1 MKAMKTARAGDLRVA
16 PVLRELADAI
26 GKVAGQAS
34 EVSTAVPGLTLY
46 RNTVKTAPNPCT
58 YAPSLLLI
66 PQGKK
71 RVDLGKQSY
80 VFGGSTFLL
89 TSIELPIVS
98 RVCAASAEK
107 PYLAFFLKLDM
118 EMVRDVL
125 HSEEVVIPS
134 PPMGTRGMVLGEA
147 TVELLA
153 PCLRMVQLLG
163 TPRDV
168 PFFGKLLKRE
178 IIYRLLQGPQGDRLR
193 SVATLADQS
202 YRTAKAVTWLRDNFK
217 RALNVGELASMIGMS
232 RSTLNHHFRGLTA
245 MSPLQ
250 FQKQLRLHAARQKML
265 TEEVDAASA
274 AFEVGYESPSQFN
287 REYKRIFG
295 QPPMRDIQALRASLP
310 TQMNFQRRSSR
321 TLRGSI
327 TPAIRGGGVELP
339 SSYAHELSRS
349 RGAVVCVSRAMGVFT

>member
-1 MKAMKTARAGDLRVA
+1 MKAHKSGKSDDPQVVE
-16 PVLRELADAI
+16 VLRELANAI
-26 GKVAGQAS
+26 SKVMGDAS

-46 RNTVKTAPNPCT
+46 RNTVPTAPNPCT
-58 YAPSLLLI
+58 YVPSLLVI

-80 VFGGSTFLL
+80 VFGESNFLL
-89 TSIELPIVS
+89 TSIDLPIVS

-118 EMVRDVL
+118 GTVRDVL
-125 HSEEVVIPS
+125 HSEEVRVPA
-134 PPMGTRGMVLGEA
+134 PPVGTRGMVLGEA

-153 PCLRMVQLLG
+153 PCSRMVQLLR
-163 TPRDV
+163 TPQDA
-168 PFFGKLLKRE
+168 PFFGKLLQRE

-217 RALNVGELASMIGMS
+217 KTLNVDELASMTGMS

-250 FQKQLRLHAARQKML
+250 FQKQLRLHTARQKML
-265 TEEVDAASA
+265 TDELDAASA

-287 REYKRIFG
+287 REYKRFFG
-295 QPPMRDIQALRASLP
+295 QPPMRDIQALRA
-310 TQMNFQRRSSR
+310 
-321 TLRGSI
+321 TL
-327 TPAIRGGGVELP
+327 
-339 SSYAHELSRS
+339 
-349 RGAVVCVSRAMGVFT
+349 